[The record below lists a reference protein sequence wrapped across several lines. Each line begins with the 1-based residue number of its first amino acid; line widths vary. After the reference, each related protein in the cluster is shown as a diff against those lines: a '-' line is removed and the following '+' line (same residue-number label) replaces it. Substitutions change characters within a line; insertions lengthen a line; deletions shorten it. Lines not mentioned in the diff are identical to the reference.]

1 MTTDNAVRST
11 PAHPGLRRRLRRNLL
26 SIRLLAFFQVFLVI
40 VPVAVP
46 LFGDRGLTMAEI
58 LHLQAIFGISVVLM
72 EIPSGYVADVLGRRV
87 ALIVGGVFVGIG
99 HSLLLIGYDFFTLA
113 LFELALGIGLSLI
126 SGADVAV
133 LYDTQI
139 ELGDDA
145 EARQK
150 GLGSLFLLRSVSEAA
165 AGIVASV
172 VLLLG
177 TLSELVWLQVLVGWL
192 PLLFALKVVEPPV
205 ERMPTGAHLGNLTFV
220 LQRILL
226 GEKGGEKVLRLTFLA
241 MGIWSLT
248 TYYAV
253 WLLQQHWLESGV
265 ALTAFGL
272 LWALFSVAA
281 GLAGWQAANL
291 ERRLGAAR
299 LLALLATLPV
309 LGYLG
314 LALAPAGWA
323 MMLGA
328 LFFLARGAGFVL
340 LQEAFNRRLESRY
353 RATANSL
360 ASFLARGTVVA
371 TVPMVGALLGIWSL
385 REVFAVL
392 ALVSLGIALALL
404 LPLIMAIRQVQSS
417 IAVGIVDGGAAP
429 P

>member
-1 MTTDNAVRST
+1 MTTDQAVRST
-11 PAHPGLRRRLRRNLL
+11 TASPRLQQGLRRNLL
-26 SIRLLAFFQVFLVI
+26 NIRLLAFFQVFLVI

-58 LHLQAIFGISVVLM
+58 LQLQAIFGISVVLM
-72 EIPSGYVADVLGRRV
+72 EIPSGYVADVLGRRT
-87 ALIVGGVFVGIG
+87 ALVVGGVFVGIG
-99 HSLLLIGYDFFTLA
+99 HSLLLIGYDFYTLA
-113 LFELALGIGLSLI
+113 LFELALGVGLSLI

-165 AGIVASV
+165 AGITASV

-192 PLLFALKVVEPPV
+192 PLMFALHVVEPPV
-205 ERMPTGAHLGNLTFV
+205 ERMPAGAHLGNLTLV
-220 LQRILL
+220 LRRIL
-226 GEKGGEKVLRLTFLA
+226 GGEKVLRLTFLA

-265 ALTAFGL
+265 ELTAFGL

-291 ERRLGAAR
+291 ERRLGAAW
-299 LLALLATLPV
+299 LLALVATLPV

-323 MMLGA
+323 MVLGV
-328 LFFLARGAGFVL
+328 LFFVARGAGFVL

-371 TVPMVGALLGIWSL
+371 TVPVVGALLGIWSL
-385 REVFAVL
+385 REVFAML

-404 LPLIMAIRQVQSS
+404 LPLVLAIRQLQRSPQGS
-417 IAVGIVDGGAAP
+417 IAGGTVD
-429 P
+429 

>member
-1 MTTDNAVRST
+1 MNSDDANPST
-11 PAHPGLRRRLRRNLL
+11 LQQRLRRNLL

-46 LFGDRGLTMAEI
+46 LFGDRGLDMAEI

-72 EIPSGYVADVLGRRV
+72 EIPSGYLADVLGRRM
-87 ALIVGGVFVGIG
+87 ALVLGGLFVGIG
-99 HSLLLIGYDFFTLA
+99 HSLLLIGYDFYTLA
-113 LFELALGIGLSLI
+113 LFELALGVGLSLI

-145 EARQK
+145 EARQN
-150 GLGSLFLLRSVSEAA
+150 GLGSLFLLRSISEAA
-165 AGIVASV
+165 AGITASV

-192 PLLFALKVVEPPV
+192 PLMFALQVVEPPLQ
-205 ERMPTGAHLGNLTFV
+205 RMPAGAPLGNLGLV
-220 LQRILL
+220 LRQILA
-226 GEKGGEKVLRLTFLA
+226 GENVLRLTFLA

-253 WLLQQHWLESGV
+253 WLLQQHWLDS
-265 ALTAFGL
+265 ALDLTAFGL

-291 ERRLGAAR
+291 ERRLGATW
-299 LLALLATLPV
+299 LLALVAALPV

-314 LALAPAGWA
+314 LALAPAGLA
-323 MMLGA
+323 LLLGL
-328 LFFLARGAGFVL
+328 LFFVARGAGFVL

-360 ASFLARGTVVA
+360 ASFLARSSVVV
-371 TVPMVGALLGIWSL
+371 TVPVVGALLGVWSL
-385 REVFAVL
+385 REVFALL
-392 ALVSLGIALALL
+392 ALLSLGIALLLL
-404 LPLIMAIRQVQSS
+404 LPLIVAIGRQQQDPARASGV
-417 IAVGIVDGGAAP
+417 VGAVDGGIDSS
-429 P
+429 

>member
-1 MTTDNAVRST
+1 MTIDRGPVST
-11 PAHPGLRRRLRRNLL
+11 TARQLRRNLL
-26 SIRLLAFFQVFLVI
+26 TVRLLAFFQVFLVI

-46 LFGDRGLTMAEI
+46 LFGDRGLSMAEI
-58 LHLQAIFGISVVLM
+58 LELQAIFGISVVLM
-72 EIPSGYVADVLGRRV
+72 EIPSGYVADVLGRRT
-87 ALIVGGVFVGIG
+87 ALVFGGLFVGIG
-99 HSLLLIGYDFFTLA
+99 HSLLLIGFDFYTLA

-165 AGIVASV
+165 AGVTASV
-172 VLLLG
+172 VLWFG
-177 TLSELVWLQVLVGWL
+177 TMSELVWLQVLVGWL
-192 PLLFALKVVEPPV
+192 PLIFALHVVEPAV
-205 ERMPTGAHLGNLTFV
+205 ERMPAGAHLGNLGFV
-220 LQRILL
+220 LRRVLA
-226 GEKGGEKVLRLTFLA
+226 GGKVLRLTFLA

-253 WLLQQHWLESGV
+253 WLLQQHWLESDV
-265 ALTAFGL
+265 ELTAFGL

-281 GLAGWQAANL
+281 GVAGWQAANL
-291 ERRLGAAR
+291 ERRLGAGW
-299 LLALLATLPV
+299 LLALVAMLPV
-309 LGYLG
+309 VGYLG
-314 LALAPAGWA
+314 LALAPAAWA
-323 MMLGA
+323 MMLGL
-328 LFFLARGAGFVL
+328 LFFVARGAGFVL

-360 ASFLARGTVVA
+360 VGFLGRGAVVI
-371 TVPMVGALLGIWSL
+371 TVPALGALLELWSL
-385 REVFAVL
+385 REVFALL

-404 LPLIMAIRQVQSS
+404 LPLIV
-417 IAVGIVDGGAAP
+417 AVRELSRGVVAPSVGGGAAP
-429 P
+429 